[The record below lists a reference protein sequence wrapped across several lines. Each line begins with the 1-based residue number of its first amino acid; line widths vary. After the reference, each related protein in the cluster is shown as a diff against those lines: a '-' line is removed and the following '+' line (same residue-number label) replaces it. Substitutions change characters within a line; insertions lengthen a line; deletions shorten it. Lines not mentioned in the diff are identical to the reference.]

1 MARTFHCSYNT
12 LKTICEGE
20 PSWRLKVLQ
29 SFDSIH
35 VKEDKDYPPLS
46 EEDYIRMTRG
56 DISAPEYIGDIRADL
71 DTLQKQY
78 NLPRTRLSSC
88 MDIHDIDRHANDVV
102 MAETLND
109 LEDFPPSGII
119 ILSKTDFL
127 QLKRRW
133 DDRTYKDD
141 AFCWNT
147 FFTRTIPTS
156 NSIMII
162 DRYLFQSFPNCRD
175 KYLEEGTMN
184 AADILYKAIP
194 NDFNG
199 EYRIL
204 FVFDRKQIETNGN
217 TLSISEAVKK
227 IDLELRTSL
236 RKKPCNLRIEYL
248 VVWDSK
254 FQGKSLI
261 NREQHD
267 FFLDTHDRIILSNYY
282 EITATHAFAASRDKF
297 RKKATH
303 TQKIAFRT
311 FFDGIDQP
319 DQKFEFIP
327 IKGETKMLKRFVK
340 DLNKVPDDKLLCY
353 CTTTESTGLQN
364 IKKTELKNRVL
375 DIVKTEI

>member
-194 NDFNG
+194 NDFKG
-199 EYRIL
+199 EYRVL

-227 IDLELRTSL
+227 
-236 RKKPCNLRIEYL
+236 
-248 VVWDSK
+248 
-254 FQGKSLI
+254 
-261 NREQHD
+261 
-267 FFLDTHDRIILSNYY
+267 
-282 EITATHAFAASRDKF
+282 
-297 RKKATH
+297 
-303 TQKIAFRT
+303 
-311 FFDGIDQP
+311 
-319 DQKFEFIP
+319 
-327 IKGETKMLKRFVK
+327 
-340 DLNKVPDDKLLCY
+340 
-353 CTTTESTGLQN
+353 STWN
-364 IKKTELKNRVL
+364 
-375 DIVKTEI
+375 